1 MNAPRQVGR
10 YLLAPVTRRTD
21 GGRYT
26 ATLSIRSGSGS
37 SSHDRVFR
45 FTPTF
50 RSAGAA
56 ARYALAQGMEMVAQP
71 MLPA

>member
-1 MNAPRQVGR
+1 MCSSD
-10 YLLAPVTRRTD
+10 L
-21 GGRYT
+21 
-26 ATLSIRSGSGS
+26 LSIRSGSGS

-56 ARYALAQGMEMVAQP
+56 ARYALAQGLEMVAQP